1 MISLAESKKILNAGE
16 RKYTDEEVKQIRDYV
31 YFVAKLQVEC
41 EEEMI
46 ENRKKRLGVE
56 AK

>member
-41 EEEMI
+41 EGEMI

-56 AK
+56 PK